1 MTSQDAIIILGQAC
15 SSVST
20 NWEGHMKLQEAL
32 KTMSALI
39 PKEVKKDEP
48 KAE

>member
-1 MTSQDAIIILGQAC
+1 MKPQDAIVILGQAC
-15 SSVST
+15 QAVNT

-39 PKEVKKDEP
+39 PKEPKPEP
-48 KAE
+48 TCD